1 MIETDEYL
9 VQKVINDATL
19 ISLMGI
25 TVNDKRIY
33 AWYPTMDVV
42 YESSY
47 PCAIA
52 YRKSVRGRGAEW
64 SYPNQYPNVAYY
76 LRTLSINQLVLGQV
90 AERLIDVFDETY
102 KDYTTSWIIGKISI
116 NSVTDAPTEGDAG
129 NPIFVK
135 VVSFS
140 FNNIFKRT

>member
-1 MIETDEYL
+1 MIETDKYL

-25 TVNDKRIY
+25 SGSDKRIY
-33 AWYPTMDVV
+33 AWYPTFDIL

-47 PCAIA
+47 PCAIV
-52 YRKSVRGRGAEW
+52 YRKSVRGRAGSW
-64 SYPNQYPNVAYY
+64 SYPNQMPDMSYY
-76 LRTLSINQLVLGQV
+76 LRTLSTDQRVLGQV
-90 AERLIDVFDETY
+90 AERLSDMFDETY
-102 KDYTTSWIIGKISI
+102 KEYTTSWIIGKIEI
-116 NSVTDAPTEGDAG
+116 NSVLDAPTEGDAG

-140 FNNIFKRT
+140 FTNMFRR

>member
-9 VQKVINDATL
+9 VQKAINDATL

-25 TVNDKRIY
+25 TANDKRIY
-33 AWYPTMDVV
+33 AWYPTIDVI

-47 PCAIA
+47 PCAVT
-52 YRKSVRGRGAEW
+52 YRKSIRDRGAEW
-64 SYPNQYPNVAYY
+64 SYPNQFPNIFYY
-76 LRTLSINQLVLGQV
+76 LRTLSIDQLVLGQV
-90 AERLIDVFDETY
+90 TERLTDLFDETY
-102 KDYTTSWIIGKISI
+102 KDYTTSWIIGKINL
-116 NSVTDAPTEGDAG
+116 NSVMDAPTEGDAG

-140 FNNIFKRT
+140 FSNIFKR

>member
-9 VQKVINDATL
+9 VQKIKNDASL

-25 TVNDKRIY
+25 SGSDQRIY
-33 AWYPTMDVV
+33 AWYPTFDIV

-47 PCAIA
+47 PCAIV
-52 YRKSVRGRGAEW
+52 YRKSVRGRGGDW
-64 SYPNQYPNVAYY
+64 SYPNQYPDLAYY
-76 LRTLSINQLVLGQV
+76 LRALSIDQLVLGQV
-90 AERLIDVFDETY
+90 TERLIELFDETY
-102 KDYTTSWIIGKISI
+102 KDYTTSCIIGKIGI
-116 NSVTDAPTEGDAG
+116 NSVVDAPTEGDAG

-140 FNNIFKRT
+140 FSNFFKR

>member
-9 VQKVINDATL
+9 VQKVIADASL

-25 TVNDKRIY
+25 SGSDQRIY
-33 AWYPTMDVV
+33 AWYPTFDVV
-42 YESSY
+42 YETSY
-47 PCAIA
+47 PCAIV
-52 YRKSVRGRGAEW
+52 YRKSIRGRGGDW
-64 SYPNQYPNVAYY
+64 SYPNQYPDIGYY

-90 AERLIDVFDETY
+90 AERLIELFDETY
-102 KDYTTSWIIGKISI
+102 KDYTTSWIIGKITI
-116 NSVTDAPTEGDAG
+116 NSVVDAPTEGDAG

-140 FNNIFKRT
+140 FSNIFKR

>member
-9 VQKVINDATL
+9 VQKIINDASL

-25 TVNDKRIY
+25 SVNDKRIY
-33 AWYPTMDVV
+33 AWYPTFDIV

-47 PCAIA
+47 PCAIV
-52 YRKSVRGRGAEW
+52 YRKSLRGKGGSW
-64 SYPNQYPNVAYY
+64 SYPNQYPDMGYY

-90 AERLIDVFDETY
+90 AERLIELFDETY
-102 KDYTTSWIIGKISI
+102 KAKTISWIIGKIEI
-116 NSVTDAPTEGDAG
+116 NSVVDAPTEGDAG

-140 FNNIFKRT
+140 FSNFFKK

>member
-9 VQKVINDATL
+9 VQKIKNDASL

-25 TVNDKRIY
+25 SGSDQRIY
-33 AWYPTMDVV
+33 AWYPTFDIV

-47 PCAIA
+47 PCAIV
-52 YRKSVRGRGAEW
+52 YRKSVRGRGGDW
-64 SYPNQYPNVAYY
+64 SYPNQYPDLAYY
-76 LRTLSINQLVLGQV
+76 LRALSIDQLVLGQV
-90 AERLIDVFDETY
+90 TERLIELFDETY
-102 KDYTTSWIIGKISI
+102 KDYTTSWIIGKIGI
-116 NSVTDAPTEGDAG
+116 NSVVDAPTEGDAG

-140 FNNIFKRT
+140 FSNFFKR

>member
-1 MIETDEYL
+1 MIETDKYL

-25 TVNDKRIY
+25 SVPDKRIY
-33 AWYPTMDVV
+33 AWYPTFDIL

-47 PCAIA
+47 PCAIV
-52 YRKSVRGRGAEW
+52 YRKSVRGRAGSW
-64 SYPNQYPNVAYY
+64 SYPNQMPDMSYY
-76 LRTLSINQLVLGQV
+76 LRTLSIDQRVLGQV
-90 AERLIDVFDETY
+90 AERLNDLFDETY
-102 KDYTTSWIIGKISI
+102 KEYTTSWIIGKIEI
-116 NSVTDAPTEGDAG
+116 NSILDAPTEGDAG

-140 FNNIFKRT
+140 FTNMFRR

>member
-9 VQKVINDATL
+9 VQKIINDASL

-25 TVNDKRIY
+25 SGSDQRTY
-33 AWYPTMDVV
+33 AWYPTFDIV
-42 YESSY
+42 YETNY
-47 PCAIA
+47 PCAIV
-52 YRKSVRGRGAEW
+52 YRKSVRGRGGAW
-64 SYPNQYPNVAYY
+64 SYPNQYPDIGYY

-90 AERLIDVFDETY
+90 AERLIELFDETY

-116 NSVTDAPTEGDAG
+116 NSVVDAPTEGDAG

-140 FNNIFKRT
+140 FSNFFKR

>member
-33 AWYPTMDVV
+33 AWYPAIDVI

-47 PCAIA
+47 PCAVTF
-52 YRKSVRGRGAEW
+52 RKSIRGRGAEW
-64 SYPNQYPNVAYY
+64 SYPNQFPNIFYY
-76 LRTLSINQLVLGQV
+76 LRTLSIDQLVLGQV
-90 AERLIDVFDETY
+90 TERLTGLFDETY
-102 KDYTTSWIIGKISI
+102 KDYTTSWIIGKINI
-116 NSVTDAPTEGDAG
+116 NSVMDAPTEGDAG

-140 FNNIFKRT
+140 FSNIFKR

>member
-9 VQKVINDATL
+9 VQKIINDTSL

-33 AWYPTMDVV
+33 AWYPTFDLV
-42 YESSY
+42 YESSF
-47 PCAIA
+47 PCAIV
-52 YRKSVRGRGAEW
+52 YRKSVRGRAGGNW
-64 SYPNQYPNVAYY
+64 SYPNQYPDMGYY

-90 AERLIDVFDETY
+90 AERLIELFDETY
-102 KDYTTSWIIGKISI
+102 KANTLSWIIGKIEI
-116 NSVTDAPTEGDAG
+116 NSVVDAPTEGDAG

-140 FNNIFKRT
+140 FSNFFKR